1 MVILGKS
8 AGKSKR
14 VEPHPRFGHACCGCH
29 AAQIAPYVQIG
40 QTPVTIAVWIYRGT
54 RGERGGISQNRVAE
68 RPSGECPVAPSTC
81 FFNRIASSSPTEGV
95 PVFTLMAS

>member
-14 VEPHPRFGHACCGCH
+14 VEPHRRFAGGTRRKSLAAFKSVKLPSRLQCGF
-29 AAQIAPYVQIG
+29 P
-40 QTPVTIAVWIYRGT
+40 RGT

-68 RPSGECPVAPSTC
+68 RLSGECPLAPSTC
-81 FFNRIASSSPTEGV
+81 FSTA
-95 PVFTLMAS
+95 